1 MHELWKIA
9 LPISPSEIRNAILPS
24 EIRSAISPSEIRSA
38 ISPSEIRSA
47 ISPAVDY
54 RREETEKS
62 ASR

>member
-1 MHELWKIA
+1 VHELWKIA

-24 EIRSAISPSEIRSA
+24 EIRSAIL
-38 ISPSEIRSA
+38 PSEIRSA